1 MFTPFAFV
9 QTVGSAGPSYQPLT
23 TAFAAASGISD
34 ATTLNSLNAFE
45 IGLTAFSISTGSFYA
60 IYPFVGASSGSMKW
74 NFVNTTQYNLTYSG
88 SLTFTT
94 GGIQAAGSPKLGAV
108 GSVPANMLSTASGH
122 HFFYVTDPQSPTG
135 GACCESNVGATG
147 DINDSSL
154 TQYYS
159 TWFRSGG
166 NGNLVYPCDNATT
179 AGNGSITPNSSTAA
193 KGSYCLSRT
202 SVSSMK
208 AWYNGTTSRGTN
220 TTTLTNRNY
229 RNFTRQVNF
238 LSRDGT
244 NSATTCQQRM
254 GWASIGFGL
263 TDTEVSNYNTL
274 VTNFQTS
281 MSRA

>member
-9 QTVGSAGPSYQPLT
+9 KQAAAAPAPGYQPLT
-23 TAFAAASGISD
+23 ENFRVASGITD
-34 ATTLNSLNAFE
+34 TTTLDSLNAFE
-45 IGLTAFSISTGSFYA
+45 LGLAAYSISTGSFYA

-108 GSVPANMLSTASGH
+108 GSVPANMLSTGSGH
-122 HFFYVTDPQSPTG
+122 NFFYVTDAQAPTP
-135 GACCESNVGATG
+135 GACCESNLGANG
-147 DINDSSL
+147 DISDSSL
-154 TQYYS
+154 TQYYA
-159 TWFRSGG
+159 TWFRNGG
-166 NGNLVYPCDNATT
+166 NGNLVYPCDVATT
-179 AGNGSITPNSSTAA
+179 AGDGSITPNSSTVA
-193 KGSYCLSRT
+193 KGSFCLSRT

-244 NSATTCQQRM
+244 NSATTCQQRF

-263 TDTEVSNYNTL
+263 TDTEVANL
-274 VTNFQTS
+274 
-281 MSRA
+281 R